1 MLRSHLGYFGEFI
14 LTKSIIVSLLVLA
27 FSPTTYAYTLL
38 KADEFDCV
46 REVIPASGLPNG
58 IVTDHL
64 ESGVFVK
71 TCEGD
76 FASVRYQDGKVTLI
90 ETKNKVPSR
99 QLKANKT
106 DLIDSEISSSKTIR
120 AAWLTGSTTRYSHGI
135 LGDAIEASGLAVIDC
150 TGKRYNLELDKN
162 SVFEDRK
169 VRIADLDNDG
179 QEELIVVRAYL
190 NSGAAL
196 AVYGIRGTKLISIAE
211 TPSIGTSNRWLNP
224 AIVADVDND
233 GELEIA
239 YVETPHIGGILH
251 VLALHDNKLVYKYRS
266 KYTSNHAIGS
276 RVQELAAAVDWNGDG
291 VTDIAVPNA
300 NRSKI
305 KIFSYA
311 KGKPQELETIDLG
324 NRILSAMVASD
335 LNRDKKPELVFAL
348 FNGQVIVLTP

>member
-1 MLRSHLGYFGEFI
+1 LI
-14 LTKSIIVSLLVLA
+14 KSIVIGLLFLSFA
-27 FSPTTYAYTLL
+27 QTAHAYTLL

-46 REVIPASGLPNG
+46 HEVIPASGLPNG
-58 IVTDHL
+58 IVTDRL

-71 TCEGD
+71 TCEGEY
-76 FASVRYQDGKVTLI
+76 ASVRLQNGQVTLV
-90 ETKNKVPSR
+90 ETNSKVPLR
-99 QLKANKT
+99 QLKAKKT
-106 DLIDSEISSSKTIR
+106 DLIDSEISSSKSIK
-120 AAWLTGSTTRYSHGI
+120 AAWLTGSTNRYRHGI
-135 LGDAIEASGLAVIDC
+135 LGDEIEASGLAVIDRA
-150 TGKRYNLELDKN
+150 GKRYNLELDKN

-179 QEELIVVRAYL
+179 QEELIVVRSYL
-190 NSGAAL
+190 ESGAAL
-196 AVYGIRGTKLISIAE
+196 AVYGIRNNKLVSIAE

-224 AIVADVDND
+224 AVIADVDND

-251 VLALHDNKLVYKYRS
+251 VLALRKDKLIYKYRS
-266 KYTSNHAIGS
+266 TYTSNHGIGS

-291 VTDIAVPNA
+291 VYDIAVPNA
-300 NRSKI
+300 NRSKM

-311 KGKPQELETIDLG
+311 KGKPRELETIDLG

-348 FNGQVIVLTP
+348 FSGQLIVLIP

>member
-1 MLRSHLGYFGEFI
+1 MLRIHPVYVGEFI
-14 LTKSIIVSLLVLA
+14 LIKPIIVGLLFLSFA
-27 FSPTTYAYTLL
+27 QTSHAYTLL

-76 FASVRYQDGKVTLI
+76 YASVRFQKGEVTLI
-90 ETKNKVPSR
+90 ETTNKVPSR
-99 QLKANKT
+99 QLKAKKT

-120 AAWLTGSTTRYSHGI
+120 AAWLTGSTNRYQHAI
-135 LGDAIEASGLAVIDC
+135 LGDEIEASGLAVIDRA
-150 TGKRYNLELDKN
+150 GKRYNLELDEN

-169 VRIADLDNDG
+169 VRIADLDKDG
-179 QEELIVVRAYL
+179 QEELIVVRSYL

-196 AVYGIRGTKLISIAE
+196 AVYGIRNNKLVSIAE
-211 TPSIGTSNRWLNP
+211 TPSIGLSNRWLNP

-251 VLALHDNKLVYKYRS
+251 VLALRKNKLVYKYRS
-266 KYTSNHAIGS
+266 TYTSNHAIGS

-291 VTDIAVPNA
+291 VVDIVVPNA

-311 KGKPQELETIDLG
+311 KGKAQELETIDLG
-324 NRILSAMVASD
+324 NRILTAMVATD
-335 LNRDKKPELVFAL
+335 LNKDKKPELVFAL
-348 FNGQVIVLTP
+348 FSGQLIVLTP